1 MATSVILRRSVSLAL
16 AATALALTAPA
27 APAADQAAS
36 DYRFSAPYSHGNL
49 TIFMVHGKPGLA
61 GKLPLT
67 LQEALEKRLVRV
79 METSNVNQLQ
89 VENLGND
96 AVFIQ
101 SGDIVKG
108 GKQDRVLSVDL
119 ILPPRSGK
127 VAIASFCVEQGR
139 WSSRGKE
146 DVATF
151 GSSAA
156 MLPSRD
162 MKLAARAPLT
172 AQSQAAPPAL
182 HGGRH
187 LPQAVA
193 GSVGDSQAKVWRS
206 VGEMQEKLQR
216 NVGGSVAAPQSASSL
231 QLSMESGKL
240 MQATAAY
247 VAALSG
253 AIDKEPGA
261 IGFVFAVNGQ
271 INSADIYG
279 SPQLFRKMWPK
290 LLQASAVE
298 ATAERKEGATAAT
311 PSSEA
316 LRAFFAGAEAGK
328 RADRPLTD
336 ATTIQTRD
344 AEKVLFL
351 EAHQND
357 GGFVHRSYVSK

>member
-1 MATSVILRRSVSLAL
+1 
-16 AATALALTAPA
+16 
-27 APAADQAAS
+27 
-36 DYRFSAPYSHGNL
+36 
-49 TIFMVHGKPGLA
+49 
-61 GKLPLT
+61 
-67 LQEALEKRLVRV
+67 
-79 METSNVNQLQ
+79 
-89 VENLGND
+89 
-96 AVFIQ
+96 
-101 SGDIVKG
+101 
-108 GKQDRVLSVDL
+108 
-119 ILPPRSGK
+119 
-127 VAIASFCVEQGR
+127 
-139 WSSRGKE
+139 
-146 DVATF
+146 
-151 GSSAA
+151 
-156 MLPSRD
+156 
-162 MKLAARAPLT
+162 
-172 AQSQAAPPAL
+172 
-182 HGGRH
+182 
-187 LPQAVA
+187 
-193 GSVGDSQAKVWRS
+193 
-206 VGEMQEKLQR
+206 MQEKLQR